1 MLKQIFKFKILI
13 ILIFSLLILTGCT
26 PYNIS
31 YKNTSK
37 KATSVPENSI
47 TTLNATLKVTDQE
60 GKETIIEIPFSEGE
74 NLYEILNSAMISNDN
89 LKIEFDSYIF
99 NNGEEYLV
107 RSINGYDP
115 EVDHKIWNL
124 QINGKDSTFG
134 ILNTFPKEG
143 DFISYSLKDLPE

>member
-1 MLKQIFKFKILI
+1 MLKRIFKLKILI
-13 ILIFSLLILTGCT
+13 ILIFSILILTGCT
-26 PYNIS
+26 PYNTSNKNSSKETTNIS
-31 YKNTSK
+31 
-37 KATSVPENSI
+37 ENSVTI
-47 TTLNATLKVTDQE
+47 LNATLKITDKE
-60 GKETIIEIPFSEGE
+60 GTELIVEVPFSEGE

-124 QINGKDSTFG
+124 QINGKDSTSG

-143 DFISYSLKDLPE
+143 DFISYSLKELPE